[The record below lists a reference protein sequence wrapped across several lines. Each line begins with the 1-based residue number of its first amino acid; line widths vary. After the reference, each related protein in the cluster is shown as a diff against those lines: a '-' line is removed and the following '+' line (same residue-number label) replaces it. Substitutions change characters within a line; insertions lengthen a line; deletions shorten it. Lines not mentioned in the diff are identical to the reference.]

1 MTSVESNNE
10 DCNCN
15 VTFLEQPHCT
25 GVRLIVL
32 DLVDTLG
39 ETTSF
44 AADNDCLTINHVLL

>member
-1 MTSVESNNE
+1 M
-10 DCNCN
+10 
-15 VTFLEQPHCT
+15 TFLEQPHCT
-25 GVRLIVL
+25 GVRSIVL